1 MESDKKTIR
10 LRNWKTSK
18 TIRKIRGENPTN
30 YFWTQKHYK
39 NFIFISFVTHND
51 VSREIKKLDSFRK
64 INFQKKQHK
73 GLKMQIHFFCFQAYF
88 WVTCTNTSK
97 TKIISTWSRVSLKL
111 TKQYV
116 CLLSSTAPLWR
127 RRLTSSWGLVQQ
139 SFSSSDLE
147 TAACS

>member
-51 VSREIKKLDSFRK
+51 VSREIKSWIHSEKLTSKRNNIKD
-64 INFQKKQHK
+64 
-73 GLKMQIHFFCFQAYF
+73 LKMQIHFFCFQAYF

-116 CLLSSTAPLWR
+116 CLLSSTAPL
-127 RRLTSSWGLVQQ
+127 
-139 SFSSSDLE
+139 
-147 TAACS
+147 